1 MALSGENANLEEI
14 AGITTLTDIVPI
26 VGWPFSNVN
35 KARIRKNREAPNELF
50 CWRGHEDWKKISR
63 IAEKPPKGYFTD
75 DLPPK
80 ILTSARRSE
89 GHEYIRNIFLNKE
102 SGLKRP
108 LGLWRLCIWEWIVIS
123 VSVSCF
129 RPVCRFF
136 FFCVGSCPSSK
147 N

>member
-1 MALSGENANLEEI
+1 MNISAEGGTSIGKKYP
-14 AGITTLTDIVPI
+14 G
-26 VGWPFSNVN
+26 S
-35 KARIRKNREAPNELF
+35 R
-50 CWRGHEDWKKISR
+50 KIS
-63 IAEKPPKGYFTD
+63 PKGYFTG

-80 ILTSARRSE
+80 NLTSARRSK

-108 LGLWRLCIWEWIVIS
+108 LGLWRLCVWERIVIS

-136 FFCVGSCPSSK
+136 FSSVLQ
-147 N
+147 